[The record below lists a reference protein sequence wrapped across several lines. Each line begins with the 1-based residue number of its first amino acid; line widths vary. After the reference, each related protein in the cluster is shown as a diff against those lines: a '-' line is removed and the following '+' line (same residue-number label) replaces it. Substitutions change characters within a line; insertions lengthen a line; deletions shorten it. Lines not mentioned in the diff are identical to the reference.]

1 MYPIVM
7 LCSFS
12 GNIGK
17 STLTKNLLS
26 PYIPGAK
33 IFAVEDVNA
42 GYNQGEAV
50 QLSAERTQ
58 AILELVI
65 EASLSSPVLVDVGAS
80 NVSNFF
86 AALAEYDGVN
96 EFIAKVIVPTEPSE
110 KVQTD
115 TLSTL
120 HYLIEKLGFDSG
132 KIVLVLNKIPA
143 KLPVDTVFGNLLSS
157 AAELGVFAVGQLPLS
172 ETFQIAASMQKTI
185 QELALLSP
193 QTLLLESAALAQS
206 GEDPKAKVRLLLA
219 VASAKKLKVRLD
231 DLFVKLGISI
241 DF

>member
-1 MYPIVM
+1 M

-26 PYIPGAK
+26 PYIAGAR

-58 AILELVI
+58 AILEMVI
-65 EASLSSPVLVDVGAS
+65 EASLSGPVLVDVGAS

-86 AALAEYDGVN
+86 AALAEYEGVN

-110 KVQTD
+110 KVQKD

-120 HYLIEKLGFDSG
+120 HYLTEKLGFDSS
-132 KIVLVLNKIPA
+132 KIVLVLNKVPA
-143 KLPVDTVFGNLLSS
+143 KLPVDMVFSDLLSA
-157 AAELGVFAVGQLPLS
+157 AAELGVFSVGQLPLS

-185 QELALLSP
+185 QELAAQDP
-193 QTLLLESAALAQS
+193 KQLLLESAQLQKD
-206 GEDPKAKVRLLLA
+206 GGDPKASVRLLLA

-231 DLFVKLGISI
+231 ELFIQLAIPAG
-241 DF
+241 DD